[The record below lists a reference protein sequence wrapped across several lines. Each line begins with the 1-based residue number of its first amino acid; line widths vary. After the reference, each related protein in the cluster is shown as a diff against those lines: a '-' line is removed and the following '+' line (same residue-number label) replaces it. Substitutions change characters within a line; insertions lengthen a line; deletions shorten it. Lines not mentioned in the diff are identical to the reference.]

1 MRATPK
7 KPERLKWITYEKME
21 RRLEEIVNGELLM
34 VNEKMKKWK
43 EVKLNEIGYLTR
55 GRSKHRPRDASHL
68 YGGSYP
74 FIQTADVKHANLY
87 INSYSQTYS
96 DEGLRQSKLW
106 KKGTLCITIAANIAE
121 SAILGIDA
129 CFPDSI
135 IGFVPDESKSDVL
148 FIKYSLDI
156 FQKNL
161 QGISQ
166 GAAQDNLSMEK
177 LLSLPF
183 PLPPLPT
190 QQRIAAILSSYDDLI
205 ENNRR
210 RITLLEDSARLL
222 YKEWFV
228 KFQFPGHEKVK
239 VKNGLPEGWGRKKIG
254 EVGNVITG
262 KTPSTQDSSNYGGDI
277 LFIKTPDFHSGIFV
291 IDTETKLTEKGAS
304 TQQNKFVPANTILTA
319 CIGNG
324 LGVVSMTSKKSQFNQ
339 QINGFISHDSQYL
352 YYFYITFC
360 GLKSKLESIG
370 ASATMPNVNKSVF
383 EGIEIN
389 IPSQSIAYNF
399 HELATPIFK
408 QILTL
413 QHQTQKLREA
423 RNILLPKLMNGTIEV

>member
-1 MRATPK
+1 
-7 KPERLKWITYEKME
+7 
-21 RRLEEIVNGELLM
+21 M

-43 EVKLNEIGYLTR
+43 EVKFEDFIVLQRGFDLPIRDIEEGEYPVVSSNAIIGYHKEFKANPPGVVT
-55 GRSKHRPRDASHL
+55 GRS
-68 YGGSYP
+68 
-74 FIQTADVKHANLY
+74 
-87 INSYSQTYS
+87 
-96 DEGLRQSKLW
+96 
-106 KKGTLCITIAANIAE
+106 GTLGIVQYIKEPYWPHNTSLWVKDFKSNDAKFVYYKLQTLELNRFNGGASVPTLNRNI
-121 SAILGIDA
+121 LNN
-129 CFPDSI
+129 
-135 IGFVPDESKSDVL
+135 
-148 FIKYSLDI
+148 IKI
-156 FQKNL
+156 
-161 QGISQ
+161 
-166 GAAQDNLSMEK
+166 
-177 LLSLPF
+177 

-190 QQRIAAILSSYDDLI
+190 QQRIAAILSAYDDLI

-210 RITLLEDSARLL
+210 RITLLEDSAQLL

-239 VKNGLPEGWGRKKIG
+239 VKNGLPEGWERKKIG

-339 QINGFISHDSQYL
+339 QINGFISYDSQYL

-389 IPSQSIAYNF
+389 IPSKSIAYNF
-399 HELATPIFK
+399 HELANPIFK
-408 QILTL
+408 QIHVL
-413 QHQTQKLREA
+413 QVQTQKLREA

>member
-1 MRATPK
+1 
-7 KPERLKWITYEKME
+7 
-21 RRLEEIVNGELLM
+21 
-34 VNEKMKKWK
+34 MKKWK
-43 EVKLNEIGYLTR
+43 EVELQDIALQQKGSIVSGPFGSNIGSRFFVEEGIPVIRGNNLSLGKEKFKDDGFVYLTEEKAKEFR
-55 GRSKHRPRDASHL
+55 NCEAIKDDIIFTAAGTIGQVGIIPQNTKFPKYIISNKQLRIRIDTEIASPIFAYYWL
-68 YGGSYP
+68 SSDKMIEYIKNRNNGGAVP
-74 FIQTADVKHANLY
+74 LINL
-87 INSYSQTYS
+87 
-96 DEGLRQSKLW
+96 
-106 KKGTLCITIAANIAE
+106 
-121 SAILGIDA
+121 
-129 CFPDSI
+129 SI
-135 IGFVPDESKSDVL
+135 IRK
-148 FIKYSLDI
+148 I
-156 FQKNL
+156 
-161 QGISQ
+161 
-166 GAAQDNLSMEK
+166 
-177 LLSLPF
+177 PF

-228 KFQFPGHEKVK
+228 KFKFPGHEKVK
-239 VKNGLPEGWGRKKIG
+239 VKNGLPEEWGRKKIG